1 MDMVEK
7 SRDFFKSNKN
17 ILVLMWKKECGWEL
31 LTPQCELI
39 ADIGSTDMN
48 PERIK
53 ELVIDD
59 DQSLYQTFA
68 ERIEKEIQ
76 GVKMESIPDEGRHH
90 MTCRMKKPQGGI
102 GYYKIGCWFERTNES
117 IDELMFMIHELDQ
130 AETYRVRL
138 SQKFTTDR
146 DPSIFHEQGKELIL
160 ANPDK
165 TYAVVQF
172 DVVKFKVINEV
183 YGEKMGDEILR
194 FFTESLKRICGKERL
209 FARITSDV
217 YMIITPYKTVEDINQ
232 LIELLDETLLG
243 YRNINYTIVY
253 GVSFVT
259 DLSVGMRKY
268 GDAAA
273 VARQGI
279 KGDALHHVAFFDEQ
293 MIEGIQTKKFLEDN
307 MKTALKNREFVM
319 FLQPKY
325 SISQNE
331 MVGAEALVRWIHPE
345 KGMISPM
352 EFVPLFEKNGFVIKM
367 DQYIWEEACRTIR
380 EWIDEGLTPLPISV
394 NVSRRHLRDLEFVSV
409 LNRLVETYEIP
420 KEYLEIE
427 ITETVEEEVVGSGI
441 SLLKESGFKLL
452 MDDFGSGFSSLNM
465 LKDTKFDVIKMDQGF
480 LRDFIGS
487 ERGKRIVEHTIQMSK
502 DIGLDMVAEG
512 VETKEQAMFLK
523 ECGCDTAQGYY
534 YAKPMAL
541 EEFNKL
547 LRKEQNR

>member
-1 MDMVEK
+1 MEMVEK
-7 SRDFFKSNKN
+7 SRDFFESRKN
-17 ILVLMWKKECGWEL
+17 MLVLMWKKEHGWEL
-31 LTPQCELI
+31 LTPRCELI
-39 ADIGSTDMN
+39 AELGSVDIN
-48 PERIK
+48 PARIK
-53 ELVIDD
+53 ELVIKE
-59 DQSLYQTFA
+59 DQFLYQAFID
-68 ERIEKEIQ
+68 RIEKEVQ
-76 GVKMESIPDEGRHH
+76 GTTMQSMPEEERYN
-90 MTCRMKKPQGGI
+90 MTCRMRKPQGGS
-102 GYYKIGCWFERTNES
+102 GYYKIGCWFERTNHS
-117 IDELMFMIHELDQ
+117 LDELMLMVHELDP
-130 AETYRVRL
+130 AEAYRVRL

-146 DPSIFHEQGKELIL
+146 DPSVFHLQGKELIL
-160 ANPDK
+160 GNPEK
-165 TYAVVQF
+165 TYAVIQF

-194 FFTESLKRICGKERL
+194 FFTESLKRICGKDRL
-209 FARITSDV
+209 FARITADV
-217 YMIITPYKTVEDINQ
+217 YMIVTPYQTVEDINQ
-232 LIELLDETLLG
+232 FIELLDETLLG
-243 YRNINYTIVY
+243 YRGINYTIVY

-259 DLSVGMRKY
+259 DVTMGLRKY

-279 KGDALHHVAFFDEQ
+279 KEDALHHIAFFEDK
-293 MIEGIQTKKFLEDN
+293 MIESIHTKKFLEDN
-307 MKTALKNREFVM
+307 MKAALKNREFVM
-319 FLQPKY
+319 FLQPKF

-367 DQYIWEEACRTIR
+367 DQYIWEEACRSIR
-380 EWIDEGLTPLPISV
+380 AWMDEGLTPLPISV
-394 NVSRRHLRDLEFVSV
+394 NVSRRHLKDLNFVSV
-409 LNRLVETYEIP
+409 LNQLVETYDIP
-420 KEYLEIE
+420 KKYLEIE
-427 ITETVEEEVVGSGI
+427 ITETIEEEEVGPGI

-487 ERGKRIVEHTIQMSK
+487 DRGKRIVEHTIQMSK

-523 ECGCDTAQGYY
+523 ECGCDTAQGYF

-541 EEFNKL
+541 EEFNQL
-547 LRKEQNR
+547 LRKQNG